1 MRSSWMQE
9 PEGSGSIS
17 VGLPTHDAFVENNNS
32 AFRLEAPS
40 GKKLELRLIDVSHR
54 KVRGRQEEFSI
65 TFRSAADTFIPQGTY
80 RFEHD
85 KLGSF
90 ELFIVPV
97 GKDERGH
104 SYEAVFNN
112 LHDPA

>member
-1 MRSSWMQE
+1 MQE
-9 PEGSGSIS
+9 SERGGTIG
-17 VGLPTHDAFVENNNS
+17 VELPTHDAFMENNNS

-40 GKKLELRLIDVSHR
+40 GKKLELRLIGVSDR
-54 KVRGRQEEFSI
+54 KVRDRQEEFSI

-90 ELFIVPV
+90 DLFIVPV
-97 GKDERGH
+97 GKDDRGY
-104 SYEAVFNN
+104 SYEAVFSK